1 MRASHWIA
9 IWLLERLGL
18 DVALT
23 GDLLEECARGRSVI
37 WYWRQVL
44 VAIWAGTW
52 GAIFDHKLLAL
63 RAVATGCALNGAWLF
78 LWLKFLHIG
87 LPGMPRFSLEA
98 VASLSIIL
106 FTEAVTGW
114 VVARTHRAH
123 AIPMVLAFAIWLV
136 LCYFGGSY
144 SQAQR
149 LFVNSIDQARFRPY
163 LAWYLTPISIEVA
176 GLLLGGMVGAGHKKN
191 APRNGVMAA
200 SKAALPLAE

>member
-52 GAIFDHKLLAL
+52 SAIFDHKLLAL
-63 RAVATGCALNGAWLF
+63 RAVATGCAINSVWTF

-87 LPGMPRFSLEA
+87 LRGMGPVSIEA
-98 VASLSIIL
+98 IATLSILL
-106 FTEAVTGW
+106 FTQVVTGW

-123 AIPMVLAFAIWLV
+123 AIPMVLAFAMWLV
-136 LCYFGGSY
+136 LWFLGESF
-144 SQAQR
+144 SEAQR
-149 LFVNSIDQARFRPY
+149 LLVNSIDQARFRPY
-163 LAWYLTPISIEVA
+163 LAWYLTPICIEVA
-176 GLLLGGMVGAGHKKN
+176 GLLLGGMVGAR
-191 APRNGVMAA
+191 PER
-200 SKAALPLAE
+200 PLHRVAG

>member
-1 MRASHWIA
+1 MRVSHSIA
-9 IWLLERLGL
+9 NWLFERLGL

-44 VAIWAGTW
+44 VGIWVGTW

-63 RAVATGCALNGAWLF
+63 RAVATGCAVNGAWLF

-87 LPGMPRFSLEA
+87 LPGMPRISIDA
-98 VASLSIIL
+98 IASLSIIL
-106 FTEAVTGW
+106 FTQVVTGW

-136 LCYFGGSY
+136 LWYLGGSF
-144 SQAQR
+144 SEGQR
-149 LFVNSIDQARFRPY
+149 LLVNSIDQARFRPY

-176 GLLLGGMVGAGHKKN
+176 GLLLGGMVGARPKRRHL
-191 APRNGVMAA
+191 V
-200 SKAALPLAE
+200 